1 MDIQARLPP
10 STAAIH
16 NFILYHDPIEVEEI
30 VSLETPDPNPG
41 NLPAE
46 WDFGTLARGP
56 PNAAEK
62 ARAKEKQDEIAQQ
75 MWESYQAI
83 LAERGNNFAL
93 E

>member
-46 WDFGTLARGP
+46 RDFGTLACGP

-62 ARAKEKQDEIAQQ
+62 ARAKEKRDEIAQQ